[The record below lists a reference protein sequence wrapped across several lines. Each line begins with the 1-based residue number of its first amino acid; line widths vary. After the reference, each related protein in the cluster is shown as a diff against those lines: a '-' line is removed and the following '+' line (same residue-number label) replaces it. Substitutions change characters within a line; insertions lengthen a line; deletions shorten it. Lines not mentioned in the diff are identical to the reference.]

1 MGESGTP
8 HEARPS
14 QIARETF
21 LTEGGPHP
29 TQPLSRPAAETT
41 RGDLRYGQAQ
51 GFLSVRGRGHPRP
64 HRLRGQ
70 TGPCSASRHNR
81 SHARAASP
89 SPHRREE
96 RARGRPLA

>member
-29 TQPLSRPAAETT
+29 TQPLSPPAAETT
-41 RGDLRYGQAQ
+41 RGICGM
-51 GFLSVRGRGHPRP
+51 GKHK
-64 HRLRGQ
+64 
-70 TGPCSASRHNR
+70 AS
-81 SHARAASP
+81 
-89 SPHRREE
+89 
-96 RARGRPLA
+96 